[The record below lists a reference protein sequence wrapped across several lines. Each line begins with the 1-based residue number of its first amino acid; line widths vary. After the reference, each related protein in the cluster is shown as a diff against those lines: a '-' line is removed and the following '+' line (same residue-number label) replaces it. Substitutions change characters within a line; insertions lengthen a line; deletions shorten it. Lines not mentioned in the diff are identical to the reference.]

1 MLWSHLSKFK
11 FSTINKTL
19 RHAQNELS
27 VLDCTRVKTRE
38 GKLWALLFDYTP
50 YVKMLEAKLTIT
62 IHKTF
67 NDQYNCNSVA
77 KIK

>member
-1 MLWSHLSKFK
+1 MLGSHLSKFK
-11 FSTINKTL
+11 FSVINKTL

-50 YVKMLEAKLTIT
+50 YVKMLDPKLTII
-62 IHKTF
+62 IHITF
-67 NDQYNCNSVA
+67 NHQYNCDSVA
-77 KIK
+77 KIQ